1 MSYLPAFILSMV
13 LTLMI
18 RNYFKYNVHSFV
30 GSFYGHRSIGSMC
43 RILLFDQDSRDQ
55 HTLADQT
62 AFIKHEQVL
71 ETFGISTGNFTND
84 SWKREDHLE
93 YPFSVGSFH
102 PKCSS
107 DEAAASP
114 VWDPSAVL
122 DNVDDEWNSD
132 EEEGGLLQGGSQRSK
147 GGVPNKHPTSAR
159 PQCSGETPVGLSTSF
174 SYSTLP
180 VDPYDTSTYQ
190 EPTTSGTI
198 IVIPDQNV
206 KSKPAKKGKVTAMQ
220 RDAEK
225 FHQKIS
231 RATLHFYDDRVFLV
245 EDKEEAQRLLALNKS
260 KNPIRRM
267 VNPVLGEQFLRTR
280 FPSSLIIYLLTC
292 PNSYRHC
299 HENF

>member
-43 RILLFDQDSRDQ
+43 RILLFNQDSRDQ

-62 AFIKHEQVL
+62 TFIKHEQVL

-84 SWKREDHLE
+84 SWKEEDHLE

-114 VWDPSAVL
+114 VWDPSAGS
-122 DNVDDEWNSD
+122 DNVDDELNSE
-132 EEEGGLLQGGSQRSK
+132 EEEGGLLQDGSQRSK
-147 GGVPNKHPTSAR
+147 GGVPNKHI
-159 PQCSGETPVGLSTSF
+159 GLSRSF
-174 SYSTLP
+174 SHSTLP
-180 VDPYDTSTYQ
+180 VEGPYDTSIYQ
-190 EPTTSGTI
+190 EPTISGTT

-206 KSKPAKKGKVTAMQ
+206 KSRPAKKGKRLSMQ
-220 RDAEK
+220 QDAEK
-225 FHQKIS
+225 VHQKIS
-231 RATLHFYDDRVFLV
+231 RANLYFFDDRVFLV
-245 EDKEEAQRLLALNKS
+245 EDKEEAQRLLALNNS
-260 KNPIRRM
+260 KNPIRRRI
-267 VNPVLGEQFLRTR
+267 NPLLGEQFLRTR
-280 FPSSLIIYLLTC
+280 FPSSLRVYLLTS